1 MKSWFSA
8 GARLALAGC
17 FSVFAAIA
25 TAQDAAAP
33 APAPATQAPANNWAS
48 RCVAGARQGP
58 LECSIEQ
65 RLVMQNT
72 GQLVAA
78 VTIRLPTDST
88 APVMMIQTP
97 LGLLLPPGVR
107 IDIDGGAAQ
116 TLPLQTCDNSGCYA
130 GNPVSD
136 EMLNAMAGGSKLNLT
151 FQNLNKQDV
160 TVSATLVGFTAAFQ
174 RIR

>member
-1 MKSWFSA
+1 MKSGFSA
-8 GARLALAGC
+8 GAGLALAVC
-17 FSVFAAIA
+17 LSVFAAPVA
-25 TAQDAAAP
+25 AQEAAAP
-33 APAPATQAPANNWAS
+33 APAPAAQAPTNNWAS

-78 VTIRLPTDST
+78 VTIRVPTDSN
-88 APVMMIQTP
+88 APMMMIQTP
-97 LGLLLPPGVR
+97 LGLFIPAGVR
-107 IDIDGGAAQ
+107 IDVDGASPQ
-116 TLPLQTCDNSGCYA
+116 TLELQTCDNSGCYA
-130 GNPVSD
+130 GNPVTN
-136 EMLNAMAGGSKLNLT
+136 EMLNAMAAGAKLNLT